1 MDSIYLKT
9 LVEVVRAGSLT
20 KAADLLCVTQS
31 AVSRRI
37 KFMEEQYGSMLLDRS
52 GPVIVPTPTGSMV
65 LEKAREIVE
74 IERELMSSLGVQERQ
89 RGLTFLC
96 TPTFGT
102 VYLPGI
108 LREYMLKHIDGGNL
122 RFLFDVPEKIVK
134 GLREGVCEI
143 AVIEHCDCFDLP
155 DFETVA
161 LPGDE
166 MVFAAAPSL
175 GMRVGAASIDEL
187 FTYTLYG
194 RSDGCCS
201 RTLLEANLKGMGR
214 TIGEFRRVV
223 VFDDLHMILRSV
235 RGGDGLAFI
244 SSDLIEPD
252 VRAGNLIK
260 FRVPGFTHRRSRTFV
275 FSNQLSAGSP
285 AGHFASV
292 VVDRF
297 HGVSSE
303 SPSYRGT
310 SRVESVV
317 SPP

>member
-37 KFMEEQYGSMLLDRS
+37 KFLEEQYGSMLLDRS

-74 IERELMSSLGVQERQ
+74 IERELMSSLGVRERE

-122 RFLFDVPEKIVK
+122 RFLFEVPEKIVK
-134 GLREGVCEI
+134 ALREGICEI
-143 AVIEHCDCFDLP
+143 AVIEHCSCFDLP

-166 MVFAAAPSL
+166 MVFAVAPSL
-175 GMRVGAASIDEL
+175 GMRGETVSIEEV
-187 FTYTLYG
+187 FAHTLYG
-194 RSDGCCS
+194 RSEGCCS

-223 VFDDLHMILRSV
+223 VFDDLNLILRSV
-235 RGGDGLAFI
+235 RGGDGVAFI
-244 SSDLIEPD
+244 SSDLIESD
-252 VRAGNLIK
+252 IRAGNLMA
-260 FRVPGFTHRRSRTFV
+260 FRVPGFNHRRSRTFV
-275 FSNQLSAGSP
+275 SSDQLSAGSP
-285 AGHFASV
+285 AGRFAAV
-292 VVDRF
+292 VLDRF
-297 HGVSSE
+297 QGVSSK
-303 SPSYRGT
+303 SPSYCGT
-310 SRVESVV
+310 SCVEPVAST
-317 SPP
+317 P